1 MSMEIMFQSKDNG
14 WLISFKKK
22 TKTKTQ
28 LYAAYKRLTSVKHIL
43 RLKVTFSIFMRYLS

>member
-22 TKTKTQ
+22 KKDQ
-28 LYAAYKRLTSVKHIL
+28 LYAAYKRLTSVKDIL